1 MLSDALARGT
11 PIEEVVEVAAP
22 DGCMPLFV
30 CSPEGEGPFPAVLVL
45 TDPFGV
51 HAHVRDVARRLARA
65 GYVAAVPD
73 LYYRQEERSIP
84 YSDPDRAADRVMRTI
99 ALGEAPE
106 ERVKDD
112 RVFAD
117 LCAAFAALE
126 ALPRVSAEHVGA
138 LGFCMGARLAFL
150 SACRLSDSL
159 RAVVGFY
166 PLRLLPILPEA
177 RALRAPLL
185 LFFGGRDR
193 DVPLTHVD
201 RIQAELGYLGK
212 SHEVKL
218 YTGAEHGFFCDERA
232 SYHAEASRDA
242 WGLTLS
248 WLDKHLR

>member
-1 MLSDALARGT
+1 MLADALATGT
-11 PIEEVVEVAAP
+11 LNEVVEVAAP
-22 DGCMPLFV
+22 GGCMPLFL

-51 HAHVRDVARRLARA
+51 NAHVRSVARRLASA
-65 GYVAAVPD
+65 GYVAAAPD
-73 LYYRQEERSIP
+73 LYYRQEQRNIP
-84 YSDPDRAADRVMRTI
+84 YASPDRAADRVMRTI

-117 LCAAFAALE
+117 ICAAFAALE
-126 ALPRVSAEHVGA
+126 AHPRVAPDQVAA

-150 SACRLSDSL
+150 ASCRLSDSL
-159 RAVVGFY
+159 RAVVCYY
-166 PLRLLPILPEA
+166 PLSILPILSEA
-177 RALRAPLL
+177 RELRAPLL

-212 SHEVKL
+212 SHEVKV
-218 YTGAEHGFFCDERA
+218 YPGAEHGFFCDERP
-232 SYHAEASRDA
+232 SYHADAASDA
-242 WGLTLS
+242 WSLTLI